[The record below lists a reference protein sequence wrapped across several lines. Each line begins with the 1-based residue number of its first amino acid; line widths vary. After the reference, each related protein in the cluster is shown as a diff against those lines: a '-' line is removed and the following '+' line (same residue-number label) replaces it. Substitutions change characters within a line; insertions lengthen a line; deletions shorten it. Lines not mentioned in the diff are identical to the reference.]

1 MCEYLLILVLL
12 IARPHSEEEY
22 WYFEVFVI
30 LEKMV
35 LTGGMCLVAD
45 GSTVQTVV
53 AFLVSFVYMMFVLR
67 TTPFLHDN
75 DDVLSFATSLQL
87 VLTFLGALLLQMIQ
101 AIATAKKARPN
112 CETEAMDTTNSMEQ
126 FHPKTIGYFLIVINV
141 LCLILMVFSLMAAFG
156 PLVKEYCCKKKSNTT
171 KVNPGGGGGGG
182 DEAEGGNEAEGGANT
197 TTGSGAIERKE
208 ATDVIGNDDGLEDED
223 ADNKMK
229 IENRNVKNWA

>member
-1 MCEYLLILVLL
+1 LLTLVLL

-67 TTPFLHDN
+67 TAPFLHDN
-75 DDVLSFATSLQL
+75 DDVLSFVTSLQL
-87 VLTFLGALLLQMIQ
+87 VLTFLGALILQMDQ
-101 AIATAKKARPN
+101 AIATARTTAAPN
-112 CETEAMDTTNSMEQ
+112 SETMDTTNSMEQ
-126 FHPKTIGYFLIVINV
+126 FDPMTIGYCLIAINV

-182 DEAEGGNEAEGGANT
+182 DEAEGGNEAESGANT

>member
-1 MCEYLLILVLL
+1 LTLVLL

-75 DDVLSFATSLQL
+75 DDVLSFVTSLQL
-87 VLTFLGALLLQMIQ
+87 VLTFLGALILQMDQ
-101 AIATAKKARPN
+101 AIARTPAAPN
-112 CETEAMDTTNSMEQ
+112 SETMETTTSMEQ
-126 FHPKTIGYFLIVINV
+126 FDPKTIGYFLIVINV

-182 DEAEGGNEAEGGANT
+182 DEAEGGTEAEGGANT